1 MNNRRIA
8 ASVLDLARFTVEQSD
23 PVTDILSPFYLE
35 EK

>member
-1 MNNRRIA
+1 MIHGRIP